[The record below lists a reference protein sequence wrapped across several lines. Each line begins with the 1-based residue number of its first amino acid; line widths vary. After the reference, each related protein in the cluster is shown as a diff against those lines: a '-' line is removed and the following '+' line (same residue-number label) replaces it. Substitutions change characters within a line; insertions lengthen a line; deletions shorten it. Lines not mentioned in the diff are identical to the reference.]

1 MVKFSIKNLSLG
13 GRLFLAGLL
22 VLGIGWAILSV
33 FAQHILVW
41 RLEQQVV
48 PLFGGPAVPRD
59 GALDGRRVSV
69 KWEPSAFEGLGAVDH
84 WLSTHGVKLKI
95 LIVPSRSQMMEFGQ
109 ESLTGA
115 IARELAQRGLDV
127 LDSGLLFERF
137 YRAAGAA
144 PIFLDE
150 THLGLAGQLLVR
162 RIVDEAL
169 SKLDA
174 EKRVVLAGDCT
185 VEGVAWCRPVSIA
198 VRLGL
203 ASASMERI
211 DLMYREGRANAIGA
225 NLVLYDEDFW
235 KTHPLVIWVL
245 HDYYFSAKP
254 SLGRF
259 SIPRSDSAKARVDV
273 QMMEARVLRVSQFDQ
288 GRLRGS
294 PYPDALLAIQYKDVA
309 SGDRFTGIHQ
319 LMAGHRILEAS
330 DIVPGDTVRMCRQDW
345 IYAQRMQPALAKTQ
359 ILDDTTDFEQTVFWV
374 EEWAKVWSS
383 IQK

>member
-22 VLGIGWAILSV
+22 VLGIGWAIFSI

-169 SKLDA
+169 SKLG
-174 EKRVVLAGDCT
+174 EGERIVLAGDCT

-198 VRLGL
+198 AKLGL
-203 ASASMERI
+203 TAGDGSRI
-211 DLMYREGRANAIGA
+211 DLMYREGAANTIGA
-225 NLVLYDEDFW
+225 NLVLYDEEFW
-235 KTHPLVIWVL
+235 KSHPLILWVL
-245 HDYYFSAKP
+245 HDYYFSAKSDVGQF
-254 SLGRF
+254 SL
-259 SIPRSDSAKARVDV
+259 PRPDAVNAKGGA

>member
-254 SLGRF
+254 SFGRF

-273 QMMEARVLRVSQFDQ
+273 QMLGARVLYVSNSDK
-288 GRLRGS
+288 LKLPRG
-294 PYPDALLAIQYKDVA
+294 PYPDALLAIQYQDVV
-309 SGDRFTGIHQ
+309 SGERFTGIHQ
-319 LMAGHRILEAS
+319 LMTGHRILEAV
-330 DIVPGDTVRMCRQDW
+330 DIEPGDTIRMCRQEW
-345 IYAQRMQPALAKTQ
+345 MEAQRMQPALAKTQ
-359 ILDDTTDFEQTVFWV
+359 IVDDTTDFEQSVFWV
-374 EEWAKVWSS
+374 KEWVKVWSGT
-383 IQK
+383 QN

>member
-109 ESLTGA
+109 ESLSGA

-211 DLMYREGRANAIGA
+211 DLMYREGAANAIGA
-225 NLVLYDEDFW
+225 NLALYDEQFW
-235 KTHPLVIWVL
+235 KAHPLILWVL
-245 HDYYFSAKP
+245 HDYYFLARPTS
-254 SLGRF
+254 GRF
-259 SIPRSDSAKARVDV
+259 SMPRPDAVNAKGGA
-273 QMMEARVLRVSQFDQ
+273 QMWEARVLHVSKSDK
-288 GRLRGS
+288 GRLLGS
-294 PYPDALLAIQYKDVA
+294 PYPDALLAIQYEDVA
-309 SGDRFTGIHQ
+309 SGVRFTGIHQ

-330 DIVPGDTVRMCRQDW
+330 DIVPGDKIRMRRQHWMD
-345 IYAQRMQPALAKTQ
+345 AQRMQPALARTQ
-359 ILDDTTDFEQTVFWV
+359 ILDDTTDFEQSVYWV
-374 EEWAKVWSS
+374 PEWTKVWSS
-383 IQK
+383 SQK